1 MTDRIANPW
10 GERTPFGQ
18 GEAWPVRVDQFLED
32 GISEE
37 EIDRWVQTASILHS
51 NGDALDIAVKDGRI
65 VGVRGRT
72 EDRVNKGRVD
82 PKDLFGWQANNSE
95 DRLTRPLVRKGG
107 KLVEAS
113 WDEAMDLI
121 VECSKQLLEEKG
133 PLAFGFYT
141 TGQLFL
147 EEYYTQGV
155 IGKAGHGTPH
165 MDGNTRLCTATAAS
179 ALKETFGTD
188 GQPGSYADLDH
199 ADTICLYGHNVA
211 ETQAV
216 LWMRMLDRLEGP
228 NPPKLIV
235 VDPRPTPPAL
245 RADVHLKVKNGTN
258 LALMNALLYELITNG
273 WYDEE
278 YVNAHTIGFED
289 LKQTVMEYP
298 PETAAEICGVDAEEI
313 REAARLIGN
322 AERLLSTAL
331 QGFYQSHQ
339 ATASSC
345 QINHIHLLCGMIGK
359 PGCGLLQM
367 NGQPTAQNN
376 RECGAN
382 GDLPGFRNWDNKEH
396 VQQLADLWNVDRM
409 TIPHWAPPTHAMQIF
424 RYAEQGSIN
433 FLWISCTNPAV
444 SMPELPRIRQ
454 ILQNEGLFLIV
465 QDIFLTETARYA
477 DVVLPAATWGEKT
490 GTFTNTDRTVH
501 ISEKAVDPPGEAKP
515 DLEIFLDY
523 ARRMDFRDKDG
534 QPLIKWDDPESTF
547 EAWKECS
554 RGRPCD
560 YTGITYDRL
569 RGGSGIQWP
578 CNDEH
583 PEGTERLYRE
593 ANFNTQTW
601 NCEWYG
607 LDLITG
613 ATNSEDEH
621 KAMNPDGRAI
631 ILPAGY
637 LPPHEPPGG
646 EYPFIYTNG
655 RTVYHFHTRTK
666 TARAPQLNKAA
677 PNAWVEINP
686 SDAKSLG
693 VKEGDLLRVET
704 PRGSLE
710 AKARISGIRE
720 GVVFAPFHYGY
731 FDMPEG
737 DSPNGHLR
745 AANELTITDWD
756 PVSKQPIFKVAAAR
770 VTKVADSNGEPAPA
784 STTTASAPGA
794 DDFRGPTPPA
804 TTGNGEAEVT
814 EKIPGEA

>member
-1 MTDRIANPW
+1 VTDRIANPW
-10 GERTPFGQ
+10 GKRTPFGQ
-18 GEAWPVRVDQFLED
+18 GEDWPIRVDQFLEE
-32 GISEE
+32 GVSEE
-37 EIDRWVQTASILHS
+37 DVDRWVQTASILHS
-51 NGDALDIAVKDGRI
+51 NGDGLEIAVKDGRI
-65 VGVRGRT
+65 AGVRGRGV
-72 EDRVNKGRVD
+72 DRVNKGRVD

-95 DRLTRPLVRKGG
+95 DRLTHPLVRKNGE
-107 KLVEAS
+107 LVETS
-113 WDEAMDLI
+113 WDEAFDLM
-121 VECSKQLLEEKG
+121 VERSKELLEEKG

-147 EEYYTQGV
+147 EEYYIQGV
-155 IGKAGHGTPH
+155 IGKAGLGTPH
-165 MDGNTRLCTATAAS
+165 MDGNTRLCTATAAA

-188 GQPGSYADLDH
+188 GQPGSYADVDH

-211 ETQAV
+211 ETQTV
-216 LWMRMLDRLEGP
+216 LWMRMLDRLEGS

-235 VDPRPTPPAL
+235 VDPRPTPPAQ

-278 YVNAHTIGFED
+278 YVNANTIGFEG
-289 LKQTVMEYP
+289 LKQTVEEYP
-298 PETAAEICGVDAEEI
+298 PETAAEICGVEAAEI

-339 ATASSC
+339 ATASAC
-345 QINHIHLLCGMIGK
+345 QINHIHLLRGMIGK

-382 GDLPGFRNWDNKEH
+382 GDLPAFRNWDNEEH

-433 FLWISCTNPAV
+433 FLWVNCTNPAV

-515 DLEIFLDY
+515 DLEIFLEY

-560 YTGITYDRL
+560 YTRITYDRL

-583 PEGTERLYRE
+583 PDGTERLYRE
-593 ANFNTQTW
+593 ADFNTQTD

-613 ATNSEDEH
+613 GQNSEMEH
-621 KAMNPDGRAI
+621 KAMDPDGRAI

-666 TARAPQLNKAA
+666 TARAPQLNNAA
-677 PNAWVEINP
+677 PDAWVEINP
-686 SDAKSLG
+686 SDAEGLG

-720 GVVFAPFHYGY
+720 GVVFAPFH
-731 FDMPEG
+731 
-737 DSPNGHLR
+737 
-745 AANELTITDWD
+745 
-756 PVSKQPIFKVAAAR
+756 
-770 VTKVADSNGEPAPA
+770 
-784 STTTASAPGA
+784 
-794 DDFRGPTPPA
+794 
-804 TTGNGEAEVT
+804 
-814 EKIPGEA
+814 

>member
-18 GEAWPVRVDQFLED
+18 GEDWPVRVDQFLEE
-32 GISEE
+32 GVSEE
-37 EIDRWVQTASILHS
+37 DVDRWVQTASILHS

-65 VGVRGRT
+65 VGVRGRA

-95 DRLTRPLVRKGG
+95 DRLTRPLVRKNGE
-107 KLVEAS
+107 LVETS
-113 WDEAMDLI
+113 WDEAFEVMVDR
-121 VECSKQLLEEKG
+121 SKELLEEKG

-155 IGKAGHGTPH
+155 IGKAGLGTPH
-165 MDGNTRLCTATAAS
+165 MDGNTRLCTATAAA

-188 GQPGSYADLDH
+188 GQPGSYADIDH

-235 VDPRPTPPAL
+235 VDPRPTPPAE

-258 LALMNALLYELITNG
+258 LALMNALLYELINNG

-278 YVNAHTIGFED
+278 YVNANTIGFEG
-289 LKQTVMEYP
+289 LKSTVTDCT
-298 PETAAEICGVDAEEI
+298 PEWAAEICGVPAEQI

-322 AERLLSTAL
+322 SERLLSTAL

-339 ATASSC
+339 ATASAC
-345 QINHIHLLCGMIGK
+345 QINHIHLIRGMIGK
-359 PGCGLLQM
+359 PGCSLLQM

-382 GDLPGFRNWDNKEH
+382 GDLPAFRNWDNKEH
-396 VQQLADLWNVDRM
+396 VQELADLWNVERM

-433 FLWISCTNPAV
+433 FLWVNCTNPAV
-444 SMPELPRIRQ
+444 SLPELPRIRQ
-454 ILQNEGLFLIV
+454 IFQNEGLFLVV

-501 ISEKAVDPPGEAKP
+501 ISEKAVEPPGEAKP
-515 DLEIFLDY
+515 DLEIFLEY

-534 QPLIKWDDPESTF
+534 QPLIKWDDPESCF

-560 YTGITYDRL
+560 YTGITYDKL

-593 ANFNTQTW
+593 ADFNTQTE

-637 LPPHEPPGG
+637 LPPHEPAGG

-655 RTVYHFHTRTK
+655 RTIYHFHTRTK
-666 TARAPQLNKAA
+666 TARAPQLNNAA
-677 PNAWVEINP
+677 PDAWVEINP
-686 SDAKSLG
+686 SDAESLG
-693 VKEGDLLRVET
+693 VKEGDMVRIQT
-704 PRGSLE
+704 PRGTLE

-731 FDMPEG
+731 FDEPEG
-737 DSPNGHLR
+737 DSPNGHPR

-756 PVSKQPIFKVAAAR
+756 PVSKQPIFKVAAAK
-770 VTKVADSNGEPAPA
+770 VSKVADADGEPSPAP
-784 STTTASAPGA
+784 TTTASAPVANGA
-794 DDFRGPTPPA
+794 GGPTP
-804 TTGNGEAEVT
+804 TETVGGDEAEVKET
-814 EKIPGEA
+814 LREV

>member
-1 MTDRIANPW
+1 MIDRIANPW

-18 GEAWPVRVDQFLED
+18 GEDWPVRVDQFLED

-37 EIDRWVQTASILHS
+37 DVDRWVQTASILHS
-51 NGDALDIAVKDGRI
+51 NGDAYDMAVKDGRI
-65 VGVRGRT
+65 VGVRGRAV
-72 EDRVNKGRVD
+72 DRVNKGRLD

-95 DRLTRPLVRKGG
+95 DRLTRPLVRKNGE
-107 KLVEAS
+107 LVETS
-113 WDEAMDLI
+113 WDEAMNAI
-121 VECSKQLLEEKG
+121 VQRSQELLEEKG
-133 PLAFGFYT
+133 SLAFGFYT

-155 IGKAGHGTPH
+155 IGKAGLGTPH
-165 MDGNTRLCTATAAS
+165 MDGNTRLCTATAAA

-188 GQPGSYADLDH
+188 GQPGSYADIDH

-235 VDPRPTPPAL
+235 VDPRPTPSAL
-245 RADVHLKVKNGTN
+245 RADVHLRVKNGTN
-258 LALMNALLYELITNG
+258 LALMNALLHELITNG

-278 YVNAHTIGFED
+278 YVTANSIGFED

-298 PETAAEICGVDAEEI
+298 PETAAEICGVEAEEI

-322 AERLLSTAL
+322 TERLLSTAL
-331 QGFYQSHQ
+331 QGVYQSHQ
-339 ATASSC
+339 ATASAC
-345 QINHIHLLCGMIGK
+345 QINHIHLLRGMIGK
-359 PGCGLLQM
+359 PGTGLLQM

-382 GDLPGFRNWDNKEH
+382 GDLPAFRNWDNEEH

-409 TIPHWAPPTHAMQIF
+409 TIPHWAPPTHCMQIF

-433 FLWISCTNPAV
+433 FLWVNCTNPAV
-444 SMPELPRIRQ
+444 SLPDLPRIRQ

-501 ISEKAVDPPGEAKP
+501 ISEKAVEPPGEAKP
-515 DLEIFLDY
+515 DLEIFLEY
-523 ARRMDFRDKDG
+523 ARRMDFKDKDG
-534 QPLIKWDDPESTF
+534 QPLIKWDDPESCF

-560 YTGITYDRL
+560 YTGISYDML

-583 PEGTERLYRE
+583 PEGTERLYRD
-593 ANFNTQTW
+593 ADFNTQTW

-613 ATNSEDEH
+613 ATNSAMEH
-621 KAMNPDGRAI
+621 KALNPDGRAI
-631 ILPAGY
+631 ILPADY

-646 EYPFIYTNG
+646 EYPFIYTTG

-666 TARAPQLNKAA
+666 TARAPQLNNAA
-677 PNAWVEINP
+677 PDVWVEICP
-686 SDAKSLG
+686 SDAGSLG

-704 PRGSLE
+704 PRGALE

-720 GVVFAPFHYGY
+720 GMVFAPFHYGY
-731 FDMPEG
+731 FDTPEG
-737 DSPNGHLR
+737 DSPDGHPR

-770 VTKVADSNGEPAPA
+770 VSKVADADGQPSPAP
-784 STTTASAPGA
+784 TTTASAPVV
-794 DDFRGPTPPA
+794 DGPDGPVPA
-804 TTGNGEAEVT
+804 ETVGGYEAEVKET
-814 EKIPGEA
+814 VGEA

>member
-10 GERTPFGQ
+10 GERTPFERD
-18 GEAWPVRVDQFLED
+18 GEWPVRVDQFLED
-32 GISEE
+32 GVSEDDV
-37 EIDRWVQTASILHS
+37 DRWVQTASILHS

-65 VGVRGRT
+65 VGVRGRG

-82 PKDLFGWQANNSE
+82 PKDLFGWQANNSR
-95 DRLTRPLVRKGG
+95 DRLTRPLVRKNGE
-107 KLVEAS
+107 LVETS
-113 WDEAMDLI
+113 WDEAMDVM
-121 VECSKQLLEEKG
+121 VERSKQLLQEKG

-155 IGKAGHGTPH
+155 IGKAGLGTPH
-165 MDGNTRLCTATAAS
+165 MDGNTRLCTATAAA

-188 GQPGSYADLDH
+188 GQPGSYADIDH

-235 VDPRPTPPAL
+235 VDPRPTPPAQ

-258 LALMNALLYELITNG
+258 LALMNALLHEIITNG

-278 YVNAHTIGFED
+278 YVNANTIGFEG
-289 LKQTVMEYP
+289 LKSAVAECT
-298 PETAAEICGVDAEEI
+298 PEWAAEICGVPAEQI
-313 REAARLIGN
+313 REAARLIGG
-322 AERLLSTAL
+322 AERLMSTVL

-345 QINHIHLLCGMIGK
+345 QVNHIHLLRAMIGK
-359 PGCGLLQM
+359 PGCNLLQM
-367 NGQPTAQNN
+367 NGQPSAQNN

-382 GDLPGFRNWDNKEH
+382 GDLPAFRNWNNKEH
-396 VQQLADLWNVDRM
+396 VQELADLWNVDRM
-409 TIPHWAPPTHAMQIF
+409 TIPHWAPPTHCMQIF

-433 FLWISCTNPAV
+433 FLWVSCTNPAV
-444 SMPELPRIRQ
+444 SMPELPRIRR
-454 ILQNEGLFLIV
+454 ILQNEDLFLVV
-465 QDIFLTETARYA
+465 QDIFLTETAQYA

-501 ISEKAVDPPGEAKP
+501 ISEKAVDPPGEAKS
-515 DLEIFLDY
+515 DIEIFFDY

-534 QPLIKWDDPESTF
+534 QPLIKWDGPESCF

-560 YTGITYDRL
+560 YTGITYDML
-569 RGGSGIQWP
+569 RGGSGIQCP

-593 ANFNTQTW
+593 ADFNTRTDY
-601 NCEWYG
+601 CERYG
-607 LDLITG
+607 SDLITG
-613 ATNSEDEH
+613 ASNSEMEH

-646 EYPFIYTNG
+646 EYPFIYTTG
-655 RTVYHFHTRTK
+655 RTIYHFHTRTK
-666 TARAPQLNKAA
+666 TARAPQLDNAA
-677 PNAWVEINP
+677 PDVWVEINP
-686 SDAKSLG
+686 SDAESLE
-693 VKEGDLLRVET
+693 VKEGDTVRVET

-710 AKARISGIRE
+710 AKARLSGIRE

-731 FDMPEG
+731 FDTPEG
-737 DSPNGHLR
+737 DSPNAHPR

-770 VTKVADSNGEPAPA
+770 VTKVADADGEPSSAP
-784 STTTASAPGA
+784 TTGASAPVANGSS
-794 DDFRGPTPPA
+794 GPTPRETA
-804 TTGNGEAEVT
+804 GNGAAEAT
-814 EKIPGEA
+814 ETVKGV